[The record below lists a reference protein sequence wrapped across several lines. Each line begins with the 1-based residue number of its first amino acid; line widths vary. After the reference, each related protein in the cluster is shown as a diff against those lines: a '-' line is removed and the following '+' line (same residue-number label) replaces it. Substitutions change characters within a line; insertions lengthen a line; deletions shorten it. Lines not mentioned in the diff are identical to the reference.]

1 MNARFALNGDVSAIM
16 DCEDSVACV
25 DAEDK
30 VLAYGNWLG
39 LMQGD
44 LAETA
49 SRRAARRSRASWGD
63 RDLYRRRTASRLH
76 REGPRADAGAQC
88 RPPDDQPGDPAA
100 GRQREAPKG

>member
-1 MNARFALNGDVSAIM
+1 M

-44 LAETA
+44 LAEELREGGQDDT
-49 SRRAARRSRASWGD
+49 RILQGRP
-63 RDLYRRRTASRLH
+63 DLYRAGRRGVH
-76 REGPRADAGAQC
+76 REGPRADAGAQ
-88 RPPDDQPGDPAA
+88 RGPPDDEPRDPAG
-100 GRQREAPKG
+100 GRVGGL